1 MGITKRTTK
10 TGELAMPGLKK
21 PPIEDPRHVCETF
34 VTSVVDAAL
43 ISNSAVSVTLGM
55 RRHQRRRYGDDPEEV
70 VVVTSRIILT
80 LDAAKNLVE
89 AVGMMLARA
98 NRTELP
104 LDKSGLS

>member
-1 MGITKRTTK
+1 
-10 TGELAMPGLKK
+10 MPGLKK
-21 PPIEDPRHVCETF
+21 PLIEDSHQVCETF

-55 RRHQRRRYGDDPEEV
+55 RRHQRLRYGDDPEEV
-70 VVVTSRIILT
+70 VVITSRIVLT

-89 AVGMMLARA
+89 AVAMMLAQA
-98 NRTELP
+98 NRPEKS